1 MVVNGA
7 SADAELSARGW
18 RAGPVE
24 QRGREI
30 ATERERPPCGP
41 IMSARACVIQW
52 AARDSEVSWAELESA
67 AQVGYP
73 FPFFYFPFLLSFIL
87 NNFEFKF
94 EF

>member
-1 MVVNGA
+1 MAVNCAG
-7 SADAELSARGW
+7 ADAELSALGW
-18 RAGPVE
+18 RAGPAE

-52 AARDSEVSWAELESA
+52 ATRDSEVSWAELESA

-73 FPFFYFPFLLSFIL
+73 SPFLFSFL
-87 NNFEFKF
+87 VFFCS
-94 EF
+94 